1 MQFNDGTWFH
11 AFLNH
16 THPVGLAKMQYIFSV
31 RNIVKATTDGVSE
44 EQLRDRKKDLN
55 DATRLYFSR
64 ISEHM
69 KKRFG
74 ETFVRDALDT
84 DRDIL
89 VTVAT
94 SSTQTKGNGMV
105 LAGADAGIVLALRDS
120 EGDTRQGLDI
130 LMSKLKNVEDVESE
144 FNPTAERIALGDLR
158 PQLASLAISR
168 EKANRHVEGIK
179 RFERK

>member
-1 MQFNDGTWFH
+1 MARAGVT
-11 AFLNH
+11 LNASGKSKDS
-16 THPVGLAKMQYIFSV
+16 TTPVVVL
-31 RNIVKATTDGVSE
+31 
-44 EQLRDRKKDLN
+44 
-55 DATRLYFSR
+55 
-64 ISEHM
+64 
-69 KKRFG
+69 
-74 ETFVRDALDT
+74 
-84 DRDIL
+84 
-89 VTVAT
+89 
-94 SSTQTKGNGMV
+94 